1 MPSEPQIPACEVVPL
16 SCCVCLPFSFP
27 VKVCSLPLF
36 LARVRVLVP
45 DTEGRGC
52 WCDPR
57 WQVAEAVLA
66 GAGR

>member
-16 SCCVCLPFSFP
+16 SCVCLPFSFP